1 MKKPLNILFLCTDQ
15 QRFDALGV
23 VNPAIKTPN
32 LDRLAQTGLHLPQA
46 YSPTPVCLPCR
57 ASLVTGQFPST
68 HRATCN
74 SSYLPED
81 YPFQVA
87 TPLRQAGYR
96 THFIGKSH
104 LSNCHD
110 PKSKESAPQIH
121 DREYYR
127 QWHGPWY
134 GFEHATLN
142 IGHST
147 ESHACGMHYGVW
159 LEDQGIDT
167 DRYFGNTEYTDYG
180 AWDLPGEFH
189 NSRWVADQ
197 TIDSMTR
204 SQKEGKPFYIWS
216 NFQDPHNPCMVPE
229 PWASMYDPREVPFQG
244 LTPEDQ
250 KALEEK
256 PRFYREVLEKPGPYA
271 AQPSDPGLP
280 GAGDIASLDY
290 TDEQARECV
299 AAYYGMVSLL
309 DHHVGRIIDWLEE
322 KGLRENT
329 LIVFTSDHGDCL
341 GDHGYWFKSMVTYDE
356 SMRVPL
362 LASCPGLLPEGRTNG
377 EIHNLLDLF
386 PTLFTLADIPVPS
399 YLEGRDLSATWREPR
414 ETVTGEAVVEE
425 KPFRTDWNKR
435 SLVTPDFVIAFYAN
449 RSYGELYD
457 REKDPQRWRN
467 LWNHP
472 DYQSVKAELLTRLLS
487 LECNKSKT
495 RLPPSRCL
503 D

>member
-1 MKKPLNILFLCTDQ
+1 MSLNILLLCTDQ
-15 QRFDALGV
+15 QRFDALGK

-32 LDRLAQTGLHLPQA
+32 LDRLARTGLHIPDA

-68 HRATCN
+68 HGATCN
-74 SSYLPED
+74 SSLLPEE

-87 TPLRQAGYR
+87 QPFRKAGYR

-110 PKSKESAPQIH
+110 PASKESAPHIH
-121 DREYYR
+121 DREYFR

-159 LEDQGIDT
+159 LEDHGIDT
-167 DRYFGNTEYTDYG
+167 DQYFGKTEYTDYG
-180 AWDLPGEFH
+180 AWDLPEEFH
-189 NSRWVADQ
+189 NSKWVADM
-197 TIDSMTR
+197 TIESMEK
-204 SQKEGKPFYIWS
+204 SQQEKKPFYIWS

-229 PWASMYDPREVPFQG
+229 PWASMYDPDQVPYRG
-244 LTPEDQ
+244 LTQEDRAAILQ
-250 KALEEK
+250 KPPFYGEILEQ
-256 PRFYREVLEKPGPYA
+256 PGPYTA
-271 AQPSDPGLP
+271 RPSDEALP
-280 GAGDIASLDY
+280 AAGDIASLDY
-290 TDEQARECV
+290 TEQQARECV

-362 LASCPGLLPEGRTNG
+362 LASCPGLLPENQTNG
-377 EIHNLLDLF
+377 SIHGLLDLF
-386 PTLFTLADIPVPS
+386 PTFLDLAGIPIPTF
-399 YLEGRDLSATWREPR
+399 LEGRNQSETWKNPS
-414 ETVTGEAVVEE
+414 ETSSGNVVVEE
-425 KPFRTDWNKR
+425 KPFRTEWNKR
-435 SLVTPDFVIAFYAN
+435 VLVTPEYVFAFYAH
-449 RSYGELYD
+449 REYGELYD
-457 REKDPQRWRN
+457 KVKDPHRLHN
-467 LWNHP
+467 LWDDPEHQQVR
-472 DYQSVKAELLTRLLS
+472 QSLLAQLLS
-487 LECNKSKT
+487 EETNKSKI
-495 RLPPSRCL
+495 RPRPSEYY